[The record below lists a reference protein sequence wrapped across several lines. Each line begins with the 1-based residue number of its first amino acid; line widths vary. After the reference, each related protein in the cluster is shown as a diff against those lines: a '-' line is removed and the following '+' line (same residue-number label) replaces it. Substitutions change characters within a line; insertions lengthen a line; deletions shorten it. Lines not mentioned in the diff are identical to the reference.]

1 MNHFLE
7 FYWLNKKWNRV
18 KNTRL
23 RGDEWWEASRS
34 MKINQRLP
42 RDSRMSAR
50 GRAAQGKRI
59 KTERRTLLCLSLSH
73 SVSREDRSARSLARV
88 LSIFDILRP
97 HKSARGWGKGKA
109 RWIGRATIIVSALRH
124 LRLFYI
130 YILYRVW
137 LFVAG
142 FRPTTGKY
150 EIHRQRA
157 RWKNALDT
165 RERGRERE
173 SERERKKEEG

>member
-1 MNHFLE
+1 
-7 FYWLNKKWNRV
+7 
-18 KNTRL
+18 
-23 RGDEWWEASRS
+23 

-130 YILYRVW
+130 YYIE
-137 LFVAG
+137 FDFSSQDSA
-142 FRPTTGKY
+142 RPLGNMKFIDSERDGKTLS
-150 EIHRQRA
+150 IHG
-157 RWKNALDT
+157 K
-165 RERGRERE
+165 EGGRE
-173 SERERKKEEG
+173 S